1 MARRG
6 GGRGFSARQKVKSEP
21 SHASEFSP
29 SPSFSLL
36 FTPGLAPFLLLFSHS
51 RTLPSFPPLPHLQFQ
66 RRLVV
71 TRSVAASS
79 SSSSSSRPPCF
90 APRRRRRRRQRRRR
104 LSASHAQA
112 SAQTISPLPSR
123 FFSGFSNSEGG
134 RKGEGDSW
142 GLFYPFLPPLPLPS
156 LGHGGSKGRQEEE
169 EAFLLLCEL
178 RKREEEKKVNLRN
191 HQRPKG
197 AREPL
202 DRASACREGGKEEW
216 MPRRRKFPPLFV
228 AKGPPQS
235 PPPPPPHT

>member
-29 SPSFSLL
+29 SSSFSLL
-36 FTPGLAPFLLLFSHS
+36 FTPGLAPSSSFFPIHELYP
-51 RTLPSFPPLPHLQFQ
+51 PSPLPHLQFQ

-71 TRSVAASS
+71 TRSVASSSS

-90 APRRRRRRRQRRRR
+90 APRRRRRRR

-156 LGHGGSKGRQEEE
+156 LGHGGGKGRQEEE
-169 EAFLLLCEL
+169 EAFLLLREL
-178 RKREEEKKVNLRN
+178 RKGKRKKVNLRN

-197 AREPL
+197 A
-202 DRASACREGGKEEW
+202 G
-216 MPRRRKFPPLFV
+216 
-228 AKGPPQS
+228 
-235 PPPPPPHT
+235 